1 MAPRRGPM
9 VSGTSR
15 LEPAVVRATRPTLCS
30 GDPSLVYTGAG
41 DNSHIHLRLV
51 SAALVC
57 KIRQTEKDG
66 VPGGES
72 AFL

>member
-1 MAPRRGPM
+1 M
-9 VSGTSR
+9 VSGTPR
-15 LEPAVVRATRPTLCS
+15 QEPAVVRATCPTLCS
-30 GDPSLVYTGAG
+30 GDPSLVYTGAAV
-41 DNSHIHLRLV
+41 DSHVHLRLV

-66 VPGGES
+66 ITGGES